1 MYSRSLAMP
10 FRGRS
15 LCPKNAGPRN
25 TISLYVS
32 VCVCECVCVTLLLNV
47 EAKMED
53 LSADLPQSLA
63 SLLLMSTSIPH
74 AFHF

>member
-1 MYSRSLAMP
+1 M
-10 FRGRS
+10 
-15 LCPKNAGPRN
+15 
-25 TISLYVS
+25 SLYMC
-32 VCVCECVCVTLLLNV
+32 VCVCVCVCVTLFLNV

-74 AFHF
+74 AFPFLEMDIDFRVERGSERVVERHSK